1 MKNLRDL
8 LEHEIQDL
16 YSAEDQLVDALPKMA
31 KAANNAGLKK
41 AIESHLNETKKQKER
56 LEKVADLLEIKPG
69 GHKCKAMAGLITEGE
84 DILKED
90 AEPEVRDAA
99 IIGAAQRVEHYE
111 IAGYG
116 TARYY
121 AKMLGENEVAK
132 LLSQTL
138 EEEKGA
144 DEKLNNLATEK
155 INEMAMA

>member
-1 MKNLRDL
+1 

-31 KAANNAGLKK
+31 KAAKHAALKK
-41 AIESHLNETKKQKER
+41 AIENHLEETKKQKER
-56 LEKVADLLEIKPG
+56 LEKVADLLDMKPS
-69 GHKCKAMAGLITEGE
+69 GHKCKAMAGLIAEGE
-84 DILKED
+84 EILKED
-90 AEPEVRDAA
+90 AEAEVKDAA
-99 IIGAAQRVEHYE
+99 IIGASQRVEHYE

-138 EEEKGA
+138 DEEKGA

-155 INEMAMA
+155 INEKAMAEN